1 MKINLRKTKNSN
13 VKGLFVK
20 SIVLTAFFAILTFG
34 VKAATYFSQGT
45 NNFSVVG
52 NWNTIA
58 GGGGANPVAGD
69 LTSGLHNF
77 VIQDGHAIT
86 VNQNISVLALTIDG
100 GGSGGSLVIGNDV
113 TNRAIIVNGAT
124 TVTGPGNIVI
134 GSFAA
139 SHTIDFRGNIS
150 NSGVINLFNSS
161 SSFANSTFSTGIIGV
176 SGVGTYTFNNF
187 ALTGTTT
194 VNLSRSVNIRGAV
207 NIPTGCTIN
216 DGGLTHFV
224 GGDWIEAGT
233 GQLTGT
239 GTIEFNS
246 TSSQSIT
253 AASTFNNIIVNL
265 GGGNIFFTGPVTAT
279 GNVSVINNST
289 VQATANVTHTIGGNL
304 TVGLT
309 SLINQT
315 TGTFVFNNAV
325 AAQSIDVNN
334 STFNALTFT
343 GGGGS
348 FPKTLNGNL
357 VFNGL
362 FTINPTAQVN
372 STGIITSQGAGTGFR
387 IDGTANFSGTVNF
400 SGASAKSIITA
411 NLSSTLGT
419 AEIISNLTGTSLSFG
434 FAAPAVSTNFNIQN
448 NIIANSGQIIITNNT
463 TLTDVGGFNFDL
475 NGTSNLFCRGAN
487 NFPTGFTNYNFAI
500 TSTVTYDG
508 ALAQNIRGGAGIIY
522 GNLTLSNNT
531 KTADGDLDINGSLA
545 LSANVNANLVGV
557 NVNIQGANLTAT
569 VGCVFTNDQTV
580 TFDAPDANQAL
591 SANPTY
597 TFNNLVF
604 TMDGPTTGTRTK
616 TIGRDITVN
625 GDFTA
630 TNLGGNSANFLIIEL
645 TTFTITNSGVGSFN
659 LGDYV
664 RLNTSGTNSFRNT
677 ILTFGSANLALLS
690 KVRYNLT
697 TNNTLQLISNNLV
710 YGDLEIN
717 GGGGGPAY
725 NSKAA
730 CGNLIIAG
738 NFARVGGNA
747 IFRDSCFN
755 VNIGGNY
762 ELIRAQ
768 DYPNPCATSIFTFDG
783 NTQNIGTGTGGG
795 GNCNL
800 PNVVFA
806 GTGTKFFAATDNST
820 VNVFGNLTINDG
832 VTVSA
837 GNKNLTLRGDFI
849 NSGPGTAGTYTQDA
863 NRTTTL
869 NGTLAAQNIFT
880 NASSSFGNLTINKVS
895 VTPANRVVNVNDDMT
910 VLGNLTF
917 TSNASE
923 LNAVS
928 RTLTVGGNWAFNANS
943 VFVGTNGTVVFN
955 GTGGAQTINNQAP
968 ATTFNNMVFEGSST
982 KTLANNTF
990 NITGNVTI
998 NSGTLNGAAIAMN
1011 VAGNWTNNGSFT
1023 HTSIV
1028 TFNGVNQIIS
1038 ASNFGGVT
1046 LSNAGTKTLSGNISL
1061 TGALLVNP
1069 GITLDATASN
1079 YNISVGGNYTN
1090 NGTIFNNQNTVTF
1103 TGGTK
1108 NIITGG
1114 VGVGKR
1120 FYNVVLN
1127 GTVSNNNT
1135 LTTNPIEIL
1144 NDFTITSGNFVTGAN
1159 DVTVGGNFSNASVYN
1174 CNGASTLTLNATSG
1188 TKVFDPGTGSTF
1200 RAITIN
1206 APSVIYNLTNNNLTI
1221 SSTTNL
1227 TLTSGRLNLNG
1238 KNITMSNGNVN
1249 ISPTGT
1255 LSIDANSELLLAT
1268 TASLNNNG
1276 GLLRIVGTTG
1286 NRAWVRRNGAVG
1298 GFTINQSSGVLEA
1311 RNYQIENSATTGFTI
1326 SGGTIDAT
1334 NNLSNGI
1341 FVGGSGTQYLN
1352 LNGLTFANFT
1362 VNNTEFYT
1370 GPTNNV
1376 SRTSGTGVVTFNGS
1390 TGTLAG
1396 ESFDNDPGE
1405 TRINWITTAKRWTG
1419 LALDNLWSTP
1429 NNWSPVGVPSP
1440 IDTVYLDHTTIPLAT
1455 PYTVNITGTN
1465 ANCARLV
1472 MDIQGGSGAIGLT
1485 VGSGRVLDVFENV
1498 NILTGTTLTQTDNTS
1513 IVNIGGSYVM
1523 AGTLNNGSSTINFNG
1538 PLGNYS
1544 ILPGAS
1550 PFFNVTVNTAGVLT
1564 LGAPITVQGA
1574 LSILNGEFDVSA
1586 SNHAINL
1593 AGNFTTSSPGIFTPR
1608 SGTITLNGT
1617 AQNVDGGPF
1626 FNFITAGSGTKSF
1639 VSSINIQNNITI
1651 GSGTVVSAADNII
1664 FVGGSWTNNAVAGF
1678 TQTALGTVQFNG
1690 NATQNIDNGSQT
1702 TTFMNVITL
1711 GSGQKNILKSINVN
1725 GDFNVGSTATMDVST
1740 FQITGTPSKSF
1751 NINGA
1756 ATMIL
1761 RGATNFPA
1769 GFGTVNLA
1777 SNSTVRYEADI
1788 VQVVFPTIYGNLDLR
1803 RSTAVNNT
1811 KGMIGD
1817 ITILGNL
1824 NINDVNTQ
1832 LDATNRQIT
1841 LAGNFAFPAGGR
1853 RILWGTT
1860 GTLLHN
1866 GAGWS
1871 IDVDYAG
1878 FTPDFNNLYL
1888 AGSGTKTV
1896 NANLNIGGDLL
1907 VQNVLTLN
1915 MQAFTITGQATKT
1928 FGLQGGST
1936 LNCAIP
1942 ASTGVAFPTGFTV
1955 FNLNVTS
1962 TVNINGGAISQT
1974 ISTLPTYGNLTL
1986 SSNAA
1991 NVATISNA
1999 AGNLIVAGNFLNSAA
2014 QLIDNNINMNF
2025 AGATVDLRNYT
2036 PTPTVTITL
2045 NGAAQNIFDGAG
2057 AVPTLNI
2064 PNIIFANTGTKT
2076 IGATNNCVISLEG
2089 TFTINP
2095 GVTVTSTNRTINFS
2109 GTTWTNNGTFSH
2121 LNTGSTNSFNYI
2133 GSNVQT
2139 INVGLTNTYEHE
2151 VVFNKTLG
2159 DVTFVT
2165 NGGFFNRNIG
2175 ATPAFTINLGNTV
2188 NMGTLTH
2195 QIRGTVLNNGT
2206 WNTSTTNF
2214 VFNGGNQTFTTPTFT
2229 ANNITIGGNGTKT
2242 MACPWSINDLTIDF
2256 GTTLTTSVTNHN
2268 ITLTGNWTNNGGFTV
2283 NSSTVFFES
2292 NDVTPKN
2299 IFAGVSQFRDV
2310 VFNGTLTNIRTYT
2323 LTSTTTTF
2331 NRQLTINNGAT
2342 LSLNGNTLN
2351 LGSNNAL
2358 AEVHTVAVGGV
2369 LDVNSNANLR
2379 INNDNGT
2386 STLNVNGRIN
2396 VIGNNILP
2404 ARVTRSTGN
2413 GRYQININGYAAIQY
2428 YAFDYLS
2435 DAGLNVAA
2443 AATVDPVNNFSDGT
2457 FSFINT
2463 AGGTPKYY
2471 LILNG
2476 TVTTAI
2482 QNVTFNFLGT
2492 PIVGVHFNVQRTTG
2506 AFVQFNETISGT
2518 MGSFTYESDDN
2529 SATTG
2534 LLRWPLTIDITWT
2547 GAINTNWNLAGNWS
2561 PAQIPTLVDNAII
2574 PLVVNNPRIT
2584 TANAACKN
2592 LTITTGNLAL
2602 ENGFDLVVDRDVTL
2616 GTGVS
2621 NGIMQVLN
2629 PSSEIEVRG
2638 SWFRGTNGFFAAGG
2652 GTVNFTGN
2660 SGVFTIAPFT
2670 PAFFNV
2676 NFNGPNST
2684 FTITS
2689 PVINFDGSMNILDGS
2704 VNPTSAGYTINIK
2717 GNHLNTGTFNTGV
2730 AGTVVF
2736 NGTGSQSITNG
2747 TFSSVT
2753 FSGSSTKTIFNNLV
2767 VLGTTTVN
2775 SGATLASNVSGL
2787 MDFRGNVN
2795 MVSGSTFNDGGN
2807 LHIFSGAIWTGANTS
2822 TLNTGGV
2829 RFTRSGAQSL
2839 VGGRFNS
2846 LVFEG
2851 SGNKTLAANVDIGG
2865 DVTVKTGTG
2874 FLNLQTFTINS
2885 INSLGVFTL
2894 EPNTALYVRGLNN
2907 YPNNYTSYDFDITS
2921 DAYYDAAIDQNIGGI
2936 AYGNLILNT
2945 LTVKTLAENTIV
2957 KGNLNFNN
2965 STLDVSSNDYTLFI
2979 GRNYNNNSTGSFIC
2993 RNGEVIFNG
3002 TGVATQFV
3010 YNGAVGTKT
3019 FNNVTINKTPGLLLQ
3034 FNNNNPALNGD
3045 LRVQSGILD
3054 INGNNV
3060 SVGANLQVSA
3070 SGLIQTSGTF
3080 TLNNSTSSTNSI
3092 ESNGSVLN
3100 NITINA
3106 PGSSYVLLDDFN
3118 INGNFQ
3124 FLAGTFDG
3132 NGKNANLGNGSEAI
3146 NINGTYIIG
3155 AGGKLGLG
3163 NNTTCTVAGSLVA
3176 VGTSGDVAR
3185 ISNNNSGGRY
3195 TFIVTGNISAQ
3206 NYLFEYMS
3214 TAGIQINSTA
3224 TVDAINNFSN
3234 GTFTNGAANG
3244 TYLKIENTQTIT
3256 AENVAFATNPGG
3268 SAKNVSK
3275 TIASS
3280 GVVTFNNFLGVFA
3293 GPTFEQDAFG
3303 LIDWTGPIV
3312 LTWNGSVNSDW
3323 YNATNWT
3330 PSSGGPA
3337 IPSALYDVVIATAVN
3352 QPIINLDGAATN
3364 KLTLNLGTT
3373 LTVSTPFASAP
3384 DFLIG
3389 SDLVLNGTL
3398 ISTGLSDTI
3407 NVTGNWT
3414 KSASGNFI
3422 PGNSTVIFD
3431 ANSGTK
3437 TINNGTSQFNNLQVD
3452 GLALFQLGANTVAT
3466 GFVKINSGTFDVT
3479 ATNYS
3484 LTVRGDW
3491 TCLGNLNPRNA
3502 TVTLNSLNSNPRSI
3516 NNGTSNFNNL
3526 VITAPAGAVYS
3537 VVSNNLRV
3545 NGNTV
3550 VNSGTLN
3557 VNNFTFDNGDNSG
3570 FDALTIFGT
3579 FDLGNNGTL
3588 RNGSNASVIVNTG
3601 GVFRSVG
3608 LDANTTANVTRIS
3621 TGFYNFTVNA
3631 GATINAKFY
3640 QYSFLNSGG
3649 LQIKAGATINATNN
3663 FSDGSFTNGA
3673 PGGKY
3678 LLIENDFADFIA
3690 ANVNFNVGPTT
3701 NVSRLTGTGI
3711 ITFLDAQGLLAG
3723 EDYEEDD
3730 FGAGTGNVRWTFTD
3744 PLYSW
3749 TGAIS
3754 TDWNTPGNW
3763 NDEFGNP
3770 AAIVPDGT
3778 TIARINDVS
3787 GGSGNFPLIS
3797 LADATCSDLIVK
3809 PNATLTFANNRALTA
3824 NGSVTN
3830 GGTITV
3836 GASSTSNITVADLW
3850 ANAATFNAGA
3860 STVIMTA
3867 PSGFKALTPGASSF
3881 NNLSLTGAA
3890 TFQTTSSLVMIGG
3903 LTIANGTLV
3912 VTNPLHQITLG
3923 GDWNNSGTFTNGN
3936 GLVLFN
3942 KVSGT
3947 QTITNGS
3954 GETFHSLSMSN
3965 TGAIT
3970 KVVQLNSNI
3979 NVNGNLNILSVRTQ
3993 LNGGANTI
4001 NLRGSWTNSGLA
4013 FSSTGTVNLI
4023 GTSNQTV
4030 QRINVAPETFNN
4042 LTLNNASNGQ
4052 LLSNVNFSGNLTLT
4066 AGTLSC
4072 TNKILNVTG
4081 SLSGAGGLN
4090 FTSGTINL
4098 SGANTHT
4105 GTYTKGTSL
4114 FNYNGTGAQT
4124 IRAVDYHNLTS
4135 SSSGVRTLPALG
4147 IIRVSNVFTPGTN
4160 SYAIT
4165 NSTVEFNGS
4174 VSQTIPAFN
4183 YFNLSSTNI
4192 GARILSPSGTIGI
4205 AGNFAPGTNSY
4216 TVALSTVNF
4225 NGTAPQTCSAF
4236 TFNNLS
4242 KSGASTLDLTGA
4254 ITVNGTTFITNGT
4267 LNSNQFQITG
4277 NISFGFTMSAGTTLS
4292 LGSLSSANNILFPTN
4307 YPNSLISL
4315 ACNSTV
4321 IYQSN
4326 GDQTISSVPAYGNLQ
4341 INSVA
4346 SANKNISGTT
4356 SICGNLSGASSAA
4369 TMVVGANTINL
4380 TGNYSGTSNIS
4391 FTSGTLN
4398 IAGNWTNSGTF
4409 ASGTGLV
4416 NYNGAGSQTIG
4427 AATYYNLTSSNT
4439 GARTLA
4445 SAGTIFI
4452 GNVFTPGTNVYT
4464 VTGSTVEFNSAGS
4477 QTIPAFN
4484 YNNLISSNTGARTLA
4499 SSGIVGVAGNFVPST
4514 NVYTI
4519 TGSTV
4524 EFNGSGAQ
4532 SAGAFIFNN
4541 LNVNKSGGTV
4551 SITGAQQLNNTMT
4564 ITSGNYNTTGGSLTF
4579 NSTASTTA
4587 RLAPVVS
4594 GGITGN
4600 IIMRRFIPGG
4610 QTGWAFLGTP
4620 VSGATIADWTSPW
4633 PVSGFPTSGFTGST
4647 GSAGGSFISIY
4658 WYDET
4663 APGGLSQGYMP
4674 ATNVTN
4680 SLVNGRGYWVYLGT
4694 GAVTTADINIQTNGT
4709 PFIGVKDLGV
4719 TYTTSGGGVN
4729 ADGWNLVANPYPS
4742 AIDWDSPSWFKSN
4755 LENAVY
4761 VWNADAAAMATYIG
4775 GVGVNGGSRFIA
4787 SSQAFQVKATTTSP
4801 SLIASENV
4809 KVANQPT
4816 FLRQNSVSNENETL
4830 LRISL
4835 SKPGTTRS
4843 DETVIRFNENA
4854 IEGFNEN
4861 LEASKYYSFIEDA
4874 VNIATLRGTNEFTIS
4889 ALSTLEN
4896 STEIPVKVKVQ
4907 PNGTYTLN
4915 FAGLSELESA
4925 FPTAFASDYLV
4936 IVDNENGQE
4945 VALSS
4950 SNPFV
4955 FNTGSSQ
4962 SVKEFTIKFHNAL
4975 ITNVKASATSH
4986 EVSIATDGN
4995 GVFAN
5000 FNLAENKEVNISM
5013 VNTLGQE
5020 IISNETVSV
5029 KNGKHYLTVPAGLS
5043 QGIYLVNVRFDN
5055 KTVSAK
5061 VKL

>member
-1 MKINLRKTKNSN
+1 MKINLRKTTNSN
-13 VKGLFVK
+13 KKVLLSK
-20 SIVLTAFFAILTFG
+20 SFVLTALFAFLAFG
-34 VKAATYFSQGT
+34 AKSATYFSQGT

-77 VIQDGHAIT
+77 VIQDGHAVT
-86 VNQNISVLALTIDG
+86 VNQNISVLALTVDG
-100 GGSGGSLVIGNDV
+100 GGTGGSLVIGNDV
-113 TNRAIIVNGAT
+113 TNRAVTINGAT
-124 TVTGPGNIVI
+124 SVTGPGNIVI

-161 SSFANSTFSTGIIGV
+161 SSFANSTFSTGTIGV

-194 VNLSRSVNIRGAV
+194 VNLSTSVNIRGAV
-207 NIPTGCTIN
+207 NIPAGCTIN

-224 GGDWIEAGT
+224 GGDWIEVGT

-253 AASTFNNIIVNL
+253 AAATFNNIIVNL
-265 GGGNIFFTGPVTAT
+265 GGGNIFFTGAVTTT
-279 GNVSVINNST
+279 GNVTITNNST
-289 VQATANVTHTIGGNL
+289 VQATANVIHTIGGNL

-315 TGTFVFNNAV
+315 IGTFVFNNA
-325 AAQSIDVNN
+325 AATQSIDVNN
-334 STFNALTFT
+334 STFNNLTFT
-343 GGGGS
+343 GGGSS
-348 FPKTLNGNL
+348 FSKTLNGNL
-357 VFNGL
+357 TFNGL
-362 FTINPTAQVN
+362 FTINPTTQVN

-400 SGASAKSIITA
+400 SGASGKQIVTA
-411 NLSSTLGT
+411 NLTSTIGT
-419 AEIISNLTGTSLSFG
+419 AEIISNLTSSLSFG

-448 NIIANSGQIIITNNT
+448 NIIINSGSLVINNNT
-463 TLTDVGGFNFDL
+463 SITDIGGFNLDL
-475 NGTSNLFCRGAN
+475 NGTSNMFCRGAN
-487 NFPTGFTNYNFAI
+487 NFPVGFSNYNFAI
-500 TSTVTYDG
+500 TSTVTYD
-508 ALAQNIRGGAGIIY
+508 ANFVQTIRGGAGIIY
-522 GNLTLSNNT
+522 GSLTLNNNT
-531 KTADGDLDINGSLA
+531 KIANGDLDINGSLN
-545 LSANVNANLVGV
+545 LGGNVNANLIGI
-557 NVNIQGANLTAT
+557 NVNIQGANLSGT

-580 TFDAPDANQAL
+580 TFDAPDANQTL
-591 SANPTY
+591 SGSPTY

-604 TMDGPTTGTRTK
+604 TMDGPTSNSRTK
-616 TIGRDITVN
+616 TIGRNITVN

-645 TTFTITNSGVGSFN
+645 STFTITNSGVGSFN

-664 RLNTSGTNSFRNT
+664 RLNTSGENSFRNT

-697 TNNTLQLISNNLV
+697 TNLTIQLIANNLV

-717 GGGGGPAY
+717 GGGGGLTPY
-725 NSKAA
+725 NSKSAT
-730 CGNLIIAG
+730 GNLIIAG

-762 ELIRAQ
+762 ESIRSQ

-795 GNCNL
+795 FNCNL

-806 GTGTKFFAATDNST
+806 GTGTKFFTATDGST
-820 VNVFGNLTINDG
+820 VNVFGILTINDG
-832 VTVSA
+832 VIVNA

-880 NASSSFGNLTINKVS
+880 NASSAFGNLTINKVS
-895 VTPANRVVNVNDDMT
+895 ATPANRVVNLNDDLK
-910 VLGNLTF
+910 VLGSLTF
-917 TSNASE
+917 TSNAAE

-928 RTLTVGGNWAFNANS
+928 RIVTVGGNWVFNANS

-955 GTGGAQTINNQAP
+955 GTLGIQTINNLAP
-968 ATTFNNMVFEGSST
+968 AATFNNMIFEGSST

-990 NITGNVTI
+990 NITGDVTI
-998 NSGTLNGAAIAMN
+998 NSGTLNGAGIAMN
-1011 VAGNWTNNGSFT
+1011 VAGNWINNGSFT
-1023 HTSIV
+1023 HTSTV
-1028 TFNGVNQIIS
+1028 TFNGTNQSIS

-1046 LSNAGTKTLSGNISL
+1046 LSNAGTKTLAGNISL
-1061 TGALLVNP
+1061 SGALLVNP

-1079 YNISVGGNYTN
+1079 YNISVGGNFTN

-1114 VGVGKR
+1114 IGVGKR

-1127 GTVSNNNT
+1127 GTVANNNS

-1144 NDFTITSGNFVTGAN
+1144 NDFTITSGNFVTNAN
-1159 DVTVGGNFSNASVYN
+1159 DVTVGGNFINASVYN
-1174 CNGASTLTLNATSG
+1174 CNGVSTLTLNATSG
-1188 TKVFDPGTGSTF
+1188 IKVFDPGTGSTY

-1238 KNITMSNGNVN
+1238 KNITMTNGNVN

-1255 LSIDANSELLLAT
+1255 LSIDGNSELFLANNAT
-1268 TASLNNNG
+1268 LNNNG
-1276 GLLRIVGTTG
+1276 GLLRIVGSIG
-1286 NRAWVRRNGAVG
+1286 NRAFVRRNGAGPG
-1298 GFTINQSSGVLEA
+1298 GFTINQSSGTLEA
-1311 RNYQIENSATTGFTI
+1311 RYYQIENSATTGLTI

-1341 FVGGSGTQYLN
+1341 FVGGSGSQYLN
-1352 LNGLTFANFT
+1352 LNGLTFSAFT
-1362 VNNTEFYT
+1362 INNTEFYT

-1376 SRTSGTGVVTFNGS
+1376 SRTTGTGVVTFNGS

-1396 ESFDNDPGE
+1396 ESFDNDPLNLV
-1405 TRINWITTAKRWTG
+1405 NWITSAKRWTG
-1419 LALDNLWSTP
+1419 LALDNLWGSD
-1429 NNWSPVGVPSP
+1429 NNWAPVGIPSP
-1440 IDTVYLDHTTIPLAT
+1440 IDTVYLDHSNIPLTT
-1455 PYTVNITGTN
+1455 PYTVNITGVN

-1472 MDIQGGSGAIGLT
+1472 MDIQGGSGAIGLS

-1498 NILTGTTLTQTDNTS
+1498 NILIGTTLTQTDNTS
-1513 IVNIGGSYVM
+1513 IVNIGGSYVTS
-1523 AGTLNNGSSTINFNG
+1523 GTLVNGNSTINFNG
-1538 PLGNYS
+1538 PLGNYV
-1544 ILPGAS
+1544 IIPGAS
-1550 PFFNVTVNTAGVLT
+1550 PFNNLTVNSAGVYT
-1564 LGAPITVQGA
+1564 LGAPITVQGS
-1574 LSILNGEFDVSA
+1574 LSILNGDFDVSA

-1608 SGTITLNGT
+1608 AGTITLNGVT
-1617 AQNVDGGPF
+1617 QNIDGSPF

-1651 GSGTVVSAADNII
+1651 GSGTVVSANNNIV
-1664 FVGGSWTNNAVAGF
+1664 FVGGSWTNNAVSGF
-1678 TQTALGTVQFNG
+1678 SQTALGIVQFNG

-1702 TTFMNVITL
+1702 TTFNNVVTL
-1711 GSGQKNILKSINVN
+1711 GSGQKNILKSIIVN
-1725 GDFNVGSTATMDVST
+1725 GDFNVGSTATIDVST

-1777 SNSTVRYEADI
+1777 SNSTVRYEADV

-1803 RSTAVNNT
+1803 RLTAINNT

-1817 ITILGNL
+1817 ITILGSL

-1871 IDVDYAG
+1871 IDADYSG
-1878 FTPDFNNLYL
+1878 FSPDFNNLYL

-1896 NANLNIGGDLL
+1896 NANLNIAGDLL

-1915 MQAFTITGQATKT
+1915 MQAFTITGQATKA
-1928 FGLQGGST
+1928 FSLQGGSS

-1942 ASTGVAFPTGFTV
+1942 ASTGVAFPTGFTL
-1955 FNLNVTS
+1955 FDLSSIS
-1962 TVNINGGAISQT
+1962 TVNINGGAIAQT
-1974 ISTLPTYGNLTL
+1974 ISTLPTYGNLNL
-1986 SSNAA
+1986 SSNAL

-1999 AGNLIVAGNFLNSAA
+1999 AGNLNVTGDFRNNAA

-2025 AGATVDLRNYT
+2025 GGATIDLRNYT

-2045 NGAAQNIFDGAG
+2045 NGAAQNIFDGAP
-2057 AVPTLNI
+2057 AFPTLNI
-2064 PNIIFANTGTKT
+2064 PNIVFANTGTKT
-2076 IGATNNCVISLEG
+2076 IGAFNNCLVSVEG
-2089 TFTINP
+2089 NFTVNP
-2095 GVTVTSTNRTINFS
+2095 GVVVTCTNREINFS
-2109 GTTWTNNGTFSH
+2109 GTSWTNNGDFSH
-2121 LNTGSTNSFNYI
+2121 LNTGSNNNFNFIGTNT
-2133 GSNVQT
+2133 QT
-2139 INVGLTNTYEHE
+2139 IKLGVLNSLQHNII
-2151 VVFNKTLG
+2151 FNKTAG
-2159 DVTFVT
+2159 DVNFVS
-2165 NGGFFNRNIG
+2165 NGGFFTRNNG
-2175 ATPAFTINLGNTV
+2175 VFPTFTINIGNVV
-2188 NMGTLTH
+2188 NMGSLTH
-2195 QIRGTVLNNGT
+2195 QIRGTVLNDGT
-2206 WNTSTTNF
+2206 WNTTTTNF
-2214 VFNGGNQTFTTPTFT
+2214 VFDGGNQTFTTPTFT

-2242 MACPWSINDLTIDF
+2242 MGCPWFINDLTINF
-2256 GTTLTTSVTNHN
+2256 NTTLTTTVSNYD
-2268 ITLTGNWTNNGGFTV
+2268 ITLTGNWTSNGGFAV
-2283 NSSTVFFES
+2283 NGSTVFFES
-2292 NDVTPKN
+2292 NDNVPKN
-2299 IFAGVSQFRDV
+2299 IIAGGTQFRDV
-2310 VFNGTLTNIRTYT
+2310 VFNGTLTNTRTYT
-2323 LTSTTTTF
+2323 LISTTTTF

-2386 STLNVNGRIN
+2386 STLNVDGRIN

-2428 YAFDYLS
+2428 YAFDFLS

-2443 AATVDPVNNFSDGT
+2443 SATVDPVNNFSDGT

-2463 AGGTPKYY
+2463 AGGPPKYY

-2506 AFVQFNETISGT
+2506 TFVQFNEIISGT
-2518 MGSFTYESDDN
+2518 MGSFSFESDDN

-2534 LLRWPLTIDITWT
+2534 LLRWPVTVDITWT

-2561 PAQIPTLVDNAII
+2561 PAQIPTLVNNAII

-2584 TANAACKN
+2584 SANAQCKN
-2592 LTITTGNLAL
+2592 LTITTGNLSL
-2602 ENGFDLVVDRDVTL
+2602 ENGFDLIVDRDVTL
-2616 GTGVS
+2616 GTAAN

-2629 PSSEIEVRG
+2629 SGSEIEVRG

-2660 SGVFTIAPFT
+2660 SGVFTISPLT

-2684 FTITS
+2684 FIVTS

-2704 VNPTSAGYTINIK
+2704 LNPTSAGYTINIK

-2736 NGTGSQSITNG
+2736 NGTAPQSITNG
-2747 TFSSVT
+2747 TFSGLT

-2767 VLGTTTVN
+2767 VLGNTIVN
-2775 SGATLASNVSGL
+2775 SGATLASSASGL
-2787 MDFRGNVN
+2787 MDFRGNVTLN
-2795 MVSGSTFNDGGN
+2795 SGSTFNDGGN
-2807 LHIFSGAIWTGANTS
+2807 FHIFSGAIWTGANAS
-2822 TLNTGGV
+2822 ILNTGGV
-2829 RFTRSGAQSL
+2829 RFTRQGAQSL

-2851 SGNKTLAANVDIGG
+2851 SNNKTLAGNVNIGG
-2865 DVTVKTGTG
+2865 DVTVKSGTG

-2885 INSLGVFTL
+2885 INSLGVFTM
-2894 EPNTALYVRGLNN
+2894 EPSTSLYIRGLSN
-2907 YPNNYTSYDFDITS
+2907 YPNNYTAYDFDITS
-2921 DAYYDAAIDQNIGGI
+2921 DTYYDAAVDQNVGGI

-2945 LTVKTLAENTIV
+2945 ATVKTLAENTTV

-2965 STLDVSSNDYTLFI
+2965 STLDVSINDYTLFI
-2979 GRNYNNNSTGSFIC
+2979 GRNYNNNSIGSFIC

-3002 TGVATQFV
+3002 TGIATQFV
-3010 YNGAVGTKT
+3010 FNGNVGTKT
-3019 FNNVTINKTPGLLLQ
+3019 FNNVTINKSPGLLLQ
-3034 FNNNNPALNGD
+3034 FNNNNPILNGD
-3045 LRVQSGILD
+3045 LRVQTGVLD

-3060 SVGANLQVSA
+3060 SVGANLQVST

-3080 TLNNSTSSTNSI
+3080 TLNNATSATNSI
-3092 ESNGSVLN
+3092 ESNGSILN
-3100 NITINA
+3100 NVNINA
-3106 PGSSYVLLDDFN
+3106 AGATYVLLDDFN

-3124 FLAGTFDG
+3124 LLSGTFDG
-3132 NGKNANLGNGSEAI
+3132 NGKNANLGNGNEAI

-3163 NNTTCTVAGSLVA
+3163 NNTTCTVAGSLIA
-3176 VGTSGDVAR
+3176 VGTSGDVAK

-3195 TFIVTGNISAQ
+3195 TFIITGNISAQ
-3206 NYLFEYMS
+3206 NYLFEYMT
-3214 TAGIQINSTA
+3214 TAGIQVNSTA

-3244 TYLKIENTQTIT
+3244 TYLKIENTQTFT

-3275 TIASS
+3275 TIATS

-3293 GPTFEQDAFG
+3293 GPSFEQDPFG
-3303 LIDWTGPIV
+3303 LINWTGPIV

-3323 YNATNWT
+3323 YNVTNWT
-3330 PSSGGPA
+3330 PSAGGPV
-3337 IPSALYDVVIATAVN
+3337 IPSSLYDVVIASAVN

-3398 ISTGLSDTI
+3398 ISIGLGDTI
-3407 NVTGNWT
+3407 NVAGNWT

-3431 ANSGTK
+3431 GNSGTK
-3437 TINNGTSQFNNLQVD
+3437 TINNGTSQFNNFQVD
-3452 GLALFQLGANTVAT
+3452 GLALFQLGSNTTAT
-3466 GFVKINSGTFDVT
+3466 GFFKVNNGTFDVT
-3479 ATNYS
+3479 SSNYS
-3484 LTVRGDW
+3484 LNVRGDW
-3491 TCLGNLNPRNA
+3491 TCLGTFNPRNA

-3545 NGNTV
+3545 DGNTV
-3550 VNSGTLN
+3550 ISSGTLN
-3557 VNNFTFDNGDNSG
+3557 VNNLTFDNGDNSG
-3570 FDALTIFGT
+3570 FDALTVFGT

-3588 RNGSNASVIVNTG
+3588 RNGSNASVNVNSG
-3601 GVFRSVG
+3601 GIFRSVG
-3608 LDANTTANVTRIS
+3608 LDENTTANITRKS

-3649 LQIKAGATINATNN
+3649 LQIKPGATIDAVNN

-3678 LLIENDFADFIA
+3678 LVIENDFVDYTA
-3690 ANVNFNVGPTT
+3690 ANVNFNVGPTK
-3701 NVSRLTGTGI
+3701 NVSRLLGTGI

-3749 TGAIS
+3749 TGAVS

-3770 AAIVPDGT
+3770 AAVVPDGT
-3778 TIARINDVS
+3778 TIARVNDVS

-3850 ANAATFNAGA
+3850 SNAATFNAGA
-3860 STVIMTA
+3860 STVTMTA
-3867 PSGFKALTPGASSF
+3867 PSGFKALTPGGSSF

-3890 TFQTTSSLVMIGG
+3890 TFQTTSSLVMTGG
-3903 LTIANGTLV
+3903 LTISTGSLI
-3912 VTNPLHQITLG
+3912 VTNPAHQITVG

-3936 GLVLFN
+3936 GIVLFN
-3942 KVSGT
+3942 KASGT
-3947 QTITNGS
+3947 QTITNLS
-3954 GETFHSLSMSN
+3954 GETFHNFSISN
-3965 TGAIT
+3965 TGPIN
-3970 KVVQLNSNI
+3970 KIVQLNSNVNI
-3979 NVNGNLNILSVRTQ
+3979 NGNLNVISVKSQ

-4001 NLRGSWTNSGLA
+4001 NLKGSWTNSGLA
-4013 FSSTGTVNLI
+4013 FASTGTVNLI
-4023 GTSNQTV
+4023 GTSNQTI

-4042 LTLNNASNGQ
+4042 LTLNNVSNGQ
-4052 LLSNVNFSGNLTLT
+4052 LLSNVNLSGNLTLT
-4066 AGTLSC
+4066 LGTLSC
-4072 TNKILNVTG
+4072 TNKTLNVSG
-4081 SLSGAGGLN
+4081 ALSGAGGLN

-4105 GTYTKGTSL
+4105 GTFTKGTSL

-4135 SSSGVRTLPALG
+4135 SSTGVRTLPAVG

-4160 SYAIT
+4160 SYAIA
-4165 NSTVEFNGS
+4165 NSTIEFNGS

-4183 YFNLSSTNI
+4183 YFNLSSTNV
-4192 GARILSPSGTIGI
+4192 GARILSPSGTIGV
-4205 AGNFAPGTNSY
+4205 AGNFATGTNSY

-4254 ITVNGTTFITNGT
+4254 ITINGTTFITNGT

-4277 NISFGFTMSAGTTLS
+4277 NISSGFTMSANTTLS
-4292 LGSLSSANNILFPTN
+4292 LGSLSSSNNILFPTN

-4346 SANKNISGTT
+4346 AANKNISATT
-4356 SICGNLSGASSAA
+4356 SICGNLSGASSSA
-4369 TMVVGANTINL
+4369 TMVVGENTIDL
-4380 TGNYSGTSNIS
+4380 TGNYTGTSNIS

-4499 SSGIVGVAGNFVPST
+4499 SSGIVRVAGNFVPST

-4541 LNVNKSGGTV
+4541 LNVNKSGGAV

-4564 ITSGNYNTTGGSLTF
+4564 ITGGTYNTTGGSLTF
-4579 NSTASTTA
+4579 NSDAFNTA
-4587 RLAPVVS
+4587 RLAPVTS

-4600 IIMRRFIPGG
+4600 IIMKRFIPGG

-4633 PVSGFPTSGFTGST
+4633 PTSGFPTSGFTGST

-4663 APGGLSQGYMP
+4663 APGAIGQGYMP
-4674 ATNVTN
+4674 ATNITN

-4694 GAVTTADINIQTNGT
+4694 GPVTTTDINIQTNGT

-4729 ADGWNLVANPYPS
+4729 ADGWNMIANPYPS
-4742 AIDWDSPSWFKSN
+4742 AIDWDSPSWFKAN

-4775 GVGVNGGSRFIA
+4775 GVGVNGGSRYIP

-4843 DETVIRFNENA
+4843 DETVVRFNPNA
-4854 IEGFNEN
+4854 VEGFNEN

-4889 ALSTLEN
+4889 ALPTLEN

-4907 PNGTYTLN
+4907 PNGSYSIN
-4915 FAGLSELESA
+4915 FYGLSELESA

-4950 SNPFV
+4950 LNPYV

-4962 SVKEFTIKFHNAL
+4962 TVKEFTIKFHNAL
-4975 ITNVKASATSH
+4975 ITNVKENATLH

-5029 KNGKHYLTVPAGLS
+5029 KNGKHYLTVPAGIS